1 MARVMLWNRHDHPE
15 GGPMN
20 RSPRYPAAAQRL
32 AVNTGTIAVVA
43 AFAALAVVVIV
54 AGKVLP
60 IGRL

>member
-1 MARVMLWNRHDHPE
+1 MH
-15 GGPMN
+15 

-32 AVNTGTIAVVA
+32 AVNTGTMAVVA

-60 IGRL
+60 IGRM